1 MPINGEREQGDAR
14 WVVAIMLALT
24 ALYFAV
30 FRLTEGSAPY
40 WNDLLFALSNALPA
54 VLLGWLLAR
63 LHAPLLS
70 GFGGLTR
77 ILLGMVAV
85 AIYAVTAYLATV
97 MLLALL
103 GEVGPEGVF
112 VRFFTGRALTWQLF
126 QGLAYGV
133 IALLIGLL
141 VEARQKL
148 AMAQVAALHPTGQPT
163 PPDRWLIRTDEG
175 IVPIEPDAIIHIRA
189 ADDYCELILP
199 TTRHLARMTMA
210 ECEKRLVPLGFI
222 RVHRSHLINLSRLVS
237 AEPAGNGRLQLL
249 LGNGDTVVTSRTGAQ
264 DVRART
270 V

>member
-1 MPINGEREQGDAR
+1 MA
-14 WVVAIMLALT
+14 LALT
-24 ALYFAV
+24 ALYLSV
-30 FRLTEGSAPY
+30 FRLTGGAAP
-40 WNDLLFALSNALPA
+40 WWRDLLYALANAVPA
-54 VLLGWLLAR
+54 VVLGWLLAAIA
-63 LHAPLLS
+63 AP
-70 GFGGLTR
+70 FGLAMAKR
-77 ILLGMVAV
+77 WRAAFWVAAV
-85 AIYAVTAYLATV
+85 ALYAITTYLVTVL
-97 MLLALL
+97 LLALL

-112 VRFFTGRALTWQLF
+112 VRFFTGPALTWQVF

-133 IALLIGLL
+133 IALLVGALA
-141 VEARQKL
+141 EARQKL
-148 AMAQVAALHPTGQPT
+148 ALAGSAAHQVAGQPT

-199 TTRHLARMTMA
+199 TARHLARMTMA

-222 RVHRSHLINLSRLVS
+222 RVHRSHLVNLARLVS

-249 LGNGDTVVTSRTGAQ
+249 LGNGDKVVTSRAGAQ